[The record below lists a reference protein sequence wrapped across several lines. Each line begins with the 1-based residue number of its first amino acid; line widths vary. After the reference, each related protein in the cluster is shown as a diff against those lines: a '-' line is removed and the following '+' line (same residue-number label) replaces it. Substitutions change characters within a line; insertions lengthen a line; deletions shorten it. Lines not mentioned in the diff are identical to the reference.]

1 MPRRS
6 RWRLRTRAL
15 GVRWA
20 RFVTDAVDAEDRFHA
35 AVRRLEK
42 GPLRD
47 RLRGIGDDVATAVE
61 QTWQVAASGQD
72 LTDAREAIDVGEI
85 LTELGRVDGAAAEAR
100 RRQLEIAKR
109 IDQRLA
115 ATERHLGDLD
125 ARLDEVVT
133 RTLEFGATQQI
144 DALASIGTAVDGV
157 VAELQHL
164 SAGLAE
170 LPSLD
175 DPTLD
180 PMALG
185 RPDPSML
192 PGPPATS
199 GTASPDA
206 THPGAEEAVG
216 FGGEF
221 EGTLPEDPLPDP
233 QHDST
238 PADPHGPGDEGGP
251 PSRMPPP
258 DVP

>member
-1 MPRRS
+1 M
-6 RWRLRTRAL
+6 RTRAL
-15 GVRWA
+15 GARWA

-47 RLRGIGDDVATAVE
+47 RLSDIGDDVATAVE

-133 RTLEFGATQQI
+133 RTLELGATQQI
-144 DALASIGTAVDGV
+144 EASASIGTAVDGV

-180 PMALG
+180 PTFDPMALEQ
-185 RPDPSML
+185 PDRSML
-192 PGPPATS
+192 PGPTATPGAGPA
-199 GTASPDA
+199 DA
-206 THPGAEEAVG
+206 PHPGAEEAVG
-216 FGGEF
+216 SGGDF
-221 EGTLPEDPLPDP
+221 EGPLPEDPLPDP
-233 QHDST
+233 RHGS
-238 PADPHGPGDEGGP
+238 PSADTHGAGDEGGP